1 LIILKCQT
9 EINTANSMSNTPNRT
24 LSIEKIGG
32 TSMSDYPAV
41 RDNIVLYS
49 NNPYHRV
56 LVVSAY
62 SGITD
67 DLLEHKKTG
76 QPGVYGLFAHNDN
89 KDDWLLAFQ
98 QLGLKLT
105 QINKTLFTDIE
116 QLALANDFINERIAK
131 TKQLL
136 NHLHILCSHG
146 HFSLDDHLLTVR
158 ELLASIGE
166 AHSAWN
172 LSQLLKNEGVNTC
185 FIDLTGW
192 ESEEKKPLDNV
203 VTEHLEGIDFSE
215 VLPIVTGYTH
225 CRENLM
231 NSFDRGYSEM
241 TFSRIA
247 VILNA
252 TEAVIHKEYHLS
264 SADPRLVGEEQAI
277 PIGKTNYDIAD
288 QLANLG
294 MEAIHPHAAKG
305 LRQAKIALRIKNT
318 FEPEHHG
325 TLITDDYISESP
337 QVEII
342 AGMHHL
348 IALEMFDQEMV
359 GQQGLYEKVLIDMAA
374 RLKCKVITKDFNA
387 NTITVFLDISL
398 KRAKRLAEQFKQHFP
413 TTAVN
418 TRKVSLV
425 SAMGSD
431 MRIKGLLARSV
442 QTLYNHKINVEA
454 MHQNIRQVEMQFFV
468 NQSDYEI
475 TVKALHTSL
484 IEIHDHGK
492 AICEH

>member
-1 LIILKCQT
+1 
-9 EINTANSMSNTPNRT
+9 MSNTPNRK

-32 TSMSDYPAV
+32 TSMSDYLAV
-41 RDNIVLYS
+41 RDNIVLYA
-49 NNPYHRV
+49 NDPYHRV

-67 DLLEHKKTG
+67 DLLEHKKNG
-76 QPGVYGLFAHNDN
+76 QPGVYGLFAHNDH
-89 KDDWLLAFQ
+89 KSDWGLAFQ

-105 QINKTLFTDIE
+105 QINHTLFTDPQ
-116 QLALANDFINERIAK
+116 QLALADDFISERIAK
-131 TKQLL
+131 TEQLL
-136 NHLHILCSHG
+136 NHLQVLCGHG

-172 LSQLLKNEGVNTC
+172 LSQLLKNEGINTC

-192 ESEEKKPLDNV
+192 ESDVKKPLDEV
-203 VTEHLEGIDFSE
+203 ITEHLTGINFNE
-215 VLPIVTGYTH
+215 VLPIVTGYAH

-231 NSFDRGYSEM
+231 DSFDRGYSEM

-247 VILNA
+247 VLLKA

-305 LRQAKIALRIKNT
+305 LRQAKIALRIKNA

-325 TLITDDYISESP
+325 TLITDDYVSESP

-348 IALEMFDQEMV
+348 IALEMFDQEMM
-359 GQQGLYEKVLIDMAA
+359 GQQGLYEKIIIDMAG

-387 NTITVFLDISL
+387 NTITIFLDTSL
-398 KRAKRLAEQFKQHFP
+398 KKAKRLAEQLKDKLP
-413 TTAVN
+413 TAAVN
-418 TRKVSLV
+418 TSKVSLASV
-425 SAMGSD
+425 MGSD
-431 MRIKGLLARSV
+431 MRIQGLLARSV
-442 QTLYNHKINVEA
+442 QTMFTHNINIEA
-454 MHQNIRQVEMQFFV
+454 IHQNIRQVEMQFFV
-468 NQSDYEI
+468 NQNDYEKTI
-475 TVKALHTSL
+475 KALHSSL

>member
-1 LIILKCQT
+1 
-9 EINTANSMSNTPNRT
+9 MSNIQNRK

-32 TSMSDYPAV
+32 TSMSNYPAV
-41 RDNIVLYS
+41 RDNIVLYLK
-49 NNPYHRV
+49 NPYQRI

-67 DLLEHKKTG
+67 DLLEKKKNG
-76 QPGVYGLFAHNDN
+76 QPGVYGMFAHNDSKN
-89 KDDWLLAFQ
+89 DWLLAFQ
-98 QLGLKLT
+98 DLGLKLT
-105 QINKTLFTDIE
+105 KINQALFSE
-116 QLALANDFINERIAK
+116 PQQLVLANNFINDRIAK

-136 NHLHILCSHG
+136 NHLQTLCSHG

-172 LSQLLKNEGVNTC
+172 LSQLLKNEGIKTS

-192 ESEEKKPLDNV
+192 GSEEKQPLDEV
-203 VTEHLEGIDFSE
+203 IIHHLDGIDFSQ
-215 VLPIVTGYTH
+215 VLPIVTGYAH

-231 NSFDRGYSEM
+231 DTFDRGYSEM

-247 VILNA
+247 VLLTA

-264 SADPRLVGEEQAI
+264 SADPRLVGEAFAI

-305 LRQAKIALRIKNT
+305 LRQAKIALRIKNA

-342 AGMHHL
+342 AGMKNL
-348 IALEMFDQEMV
+348 IALEVFDQEMM
-359 GQQGLYEKVLIDMAA
+359 GQQGTYEKIIIDMSA
-374 RLKCKVITKDFNA
+374 RLKCQVITKDFNA
-387 NTITVFLDISL
+387 NTITVFLNTSL
-398 KRAKRLAEQFKQHFP
+398 KKAKRLAEQLKQQLP
-413 TTAVN
+413 TAILN
-418 TRKVSLV
+418 TSKVSLASV
-425 SAMGSD
+425 MGSD
-431 MRIKGLLARSV
+431 MRIKGLLAKSV
-442 QTLYNHKINVEA
+442 ETMFSHSINIEA
-454 MHQNIRQVEMQFFV
+454 IHQNIRQVEMQFFV
-468 NQSDYEI
+468 NPGDYEKTI
-475 TVKALHTSL
+475 KALHSSL

-492 AICEH
+492 AIVEH